1 MTRPDPASVDLLSE
15 YRRLAALFK
24 VEVTSFERKQYTN
37 LSHEPNK
44 AMNLNSY
51 LGLMGKSFHE
61 AGSPDGRV
69 LNQTTGDSYTTVTP
83 RAASAR
89 RSSVGLNTQSL
100 VNQAPRGLQ
109 PPSQP
114 EPGAKAPG
122 GDCTNVMHFDLVFHR
137 TEAEGRHSEYPI
149 ALCAI

>member
-1 MTRPDPASVDLLSE
+1 
-15 YRRLAALFK
+15 
-24 VEVTSFERKQYTN
+24 
-37 LSHEPNK
+37 
-44 AMNLNSY
+44 MNLNSY
-51 LGLMGKSFHE
+51 LGLMGKSFRE

-114 EPGAKAPG
+114 EPGALAPG
-122 GDCTNVMHFDLVFHR
+122 GDFTNVMHCDLVQTDDARATLRIANADFIIVLD
-137 TEAEGRHSEYPI
+137 ADSLILPEYSLHLLHFITRPGNERV
-149 ALCAI
+149 AGLQTPYTSLRVD